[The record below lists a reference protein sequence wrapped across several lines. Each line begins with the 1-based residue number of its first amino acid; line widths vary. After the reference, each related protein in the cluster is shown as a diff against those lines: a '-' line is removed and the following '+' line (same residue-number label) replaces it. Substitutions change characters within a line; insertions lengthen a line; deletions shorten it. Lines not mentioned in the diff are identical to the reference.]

1 MYSNDQI
8 IYIYISNSLSLI
20 RLLSKEWILFSRQ
33 MTDEEIHFYKQEKS
47 KFDELLKKFG
57 WTEDYLLNEVCFY

>member
-33 MTDEEIHFYKQEKS
+33 MTDEEISFYKQEKS

>member
-1 MYSNDQI
+1 
-8 IYIYISNSLSLI
+8 LV
-20 RLLSKEWILFSRQ
+20 RLLSKEWILFFRQ
-33 MTDEEIHFYKQEKS
+33 MTDEEISFYKQEKS

>member
-8 IYIYISNSLSLI
+8 IYISNSLSLI

-33 MTDEEIHFYKQEKS
+33 MTDEEISFYKQEKS